1 MRRKRKIGRSPS
13 RLAIVCVISALC
25 ACGGGSST
33 NTTPTSSTNPN
44 QLTITSAGVLNANRI
59 TVSQG
64 SRVLFVN
71 NDAKPHLMFSDPHPE
86 HTDCPEINQVGM
98 LQPGEQRETGN
109 LVTVRSCGVHD
120 HSLPDV
126 NGLKAQITIQ

>member
-1 MRRKRKIGRSPS
+1 MRRKRRIGRSPS

-71 NDAKPHLMFSDPHPE
+71 NDTKPHLMFSDPHPE